1 MERDVVLLLA
11 FGLAFENVVVL
22 ASVLVTAV
30 VVANLMLAGLL
41 LALEQ
46 PAAAGFAAASVT
58 DDLLGMDLHGDVGVP
73 ELVLRVLD
81 SEALL
86 TQEVMLLVAA
96 VHVVVGVVA
105 GGAVVVVV
113 VAAVVVVVV
122 ESDAVVALVEVA
134 ALADHA
140 VDVVL
145 VVVYGLVDDAVI
157 AAD

>member
-22 ASVLVTAV
+22 ASVLATAV

-41 LALEQ
+41 LALGQ
-46 PAAAGFAAASVT
+46 PVAAGFAAASVT

-73 ELVLRVLD
+73 ELVLHVLD
-81 SEALL
+81 SEVLL

-96 VHVVVGVVA
+96 AHVVVGVVA

-113 VAAVVVVVV
+113 AAAVVVV
-122 ESDAVVALVEVA
+122 EPDAAVTLVEVA
-134 ALADHA
+134 AFADHA

-145 VVVYGLVDDAVI
+145 VVVYDFVDAAAI